1 MHYKIVTVNKF
12 NIDMNPSL
20 NESQFTR
27 FVKTLSAI
35 NCCFYKAS
43 LMRLLWR
50 MCILLFIIFIQIQIF
65 LSGTSSRHGGLCHNS
80 PDKTGAMCSISNI
93 SNWCHSGQILELC
106 QNNFWKYLCQ
116 LASETCSDFDFNFC
130 EGNEVDQRYR
140 GNVDRKFHNSRMST
154 RSGATQEGTWTIPS
168 CYWGMLTK
176 CRLYNISIQWCF
188 NKYSTCIFF

>member
-1 MHYKIVTVNKF
+1 MHYKIVTGNKF

-35 NCCFYKAS
+35 NWCFYKAS
-43 LMRLLWR
+43 LIRLLWR

-65 LSGTSSRHGGLCHNS
+65 LSGTSGRHGGLCHNS

-106 QNNFWKYLCQ
+106 QNNFWFENIFVCQ
-116 LASETCSDFDFNFC
+116 QVRHAVILILIFVKVMRWIRDTEAMLIASF
-130 EGNEVDQRYR
+130 
-140 GNVDRKFHNSRMST
+140 
-154 RSGATQEGTWTIPS
+154 TIPG
-168 CYWGMLTK
+168 CLQEAEQLK
-176 CRLYNISIQWCF
+176 KEHEQFQVAIEVC
-188 NKYSTCIFF
+188 